1 MKVQTQLAR
10 LIDLTETKVRYD
22 AQVKKVLAN
31 EAILVWILKTC
42 VDEFSFCSLY
52 EIAEC
57 IKGTP
62 EISASAV
69 HPVDP
74 DAEETGEQIN
84 SDRQIESTGTEDG
97 SLKEQTVFYDIRFHA
112 CVPGNVK
119 PVRLIINIEAQQA
132 TALGYPIEKRSVYYC
147 SRLISGQYGTVFSHS
162 EYGKIRKVYSIWLC
176 MDPAKKWENSIEK
189 ITLDGKVIYGDI
201 DFPHI
206 NADLLQV
213 MIINLGDPGVPVE
226 SPILRLMNVLLA
238 AETGAEEKK
247 QVLQEEFHIAM
258 TAELESE
265 VLELCNLSQGVYNK
279 GMKAGF
285 ERGIDEGVKRGI
297 SQGISQ
303 GIS

>member
-42 VDEFSFCSLY
+42 VDEFSSCSLY

-74 DAEETGEQIN
+74 DAEGTREQIN

-132 TALGYPIEKRSVYYC
+132 TALGYPIEKRAVYYC

-176 MDPAKKWENSIEK
+176 
-189 ITLDGKVIYGDI
+189 I
-201 DFPHI
+201 DRKS
-206 NADLLQV
+206 V
-213 MIINLGDPGVPVE
+213 V
-226 SPILRLMNVLLA
+226 
-238 AETGAEEKK
+238 
-247 QVLQEEFHIAM
+247 
-258 TAELESE
+258 
-265 VLELCNLSQGVYNK
+265 
-279 GMKAGF
+279 
-285 ERGIDEGVKRGI
+285 
-297 SQGISQ
+297 
-303 GIS
+303 